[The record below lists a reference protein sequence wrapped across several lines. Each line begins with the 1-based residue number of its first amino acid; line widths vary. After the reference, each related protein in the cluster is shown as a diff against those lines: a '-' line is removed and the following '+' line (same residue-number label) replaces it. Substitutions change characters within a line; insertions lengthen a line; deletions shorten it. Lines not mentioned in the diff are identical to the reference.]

1 MGYLKIWGPIFKNST
16 IRVESDCLWD
26 SGIGKMKVRSAV
38 LKKKKSAVFRTSY
51 TELFNMFDNKK
62 INKTYKAL
70 IFLLCHI

>member
-26 SGIGKMKVRSAV
+26 SGIAKIKVR
-38 LKKKKSAVFRTSY
+38 SAVFRTSH